1 MFIIH
6 REKKTFLAQHFTDYN
21 SINMSAAKQ
30 NYNNTSAKAVVEMQP
45 YVMQHSPAAT
55 LLMLYEFVGSC
66 DLKNLSNPSVRMHQC
81 LWIWTILSY
90 YSRIEYNPMLRGNS
104 ANAKFCEMM
113 GYLPDGTQKPIFAKF
128 QISERGDSML
138 VDNINGFILN
148 KVLTPA
154 TKGYFMEFIDS
165 CRTCIR
171 SNGVFPLEDMNPN
184 TASTDSGAC
193 VPTNVLC
200 AMIQNNYS
208 GFRHARVSFH
218 GLIKGTGNLAD
229 YITNGVRNNTIDT
242 VHLANMVANLFLAMK
257 DVSSR
262 SGFTHNDAHLGN
274 ILVKTNDNGTD
285 SLVLID
291 YGRVMFVPSMTAVK
305 ILEDVLSQ
313 RMQLELAKHFTDDYC
328 ARYKAPNYNK
338 FLMSTSNMRHVGLKN
353 VLLGWVDA
361 TSPDDEQ
368 IKSKEYFKSIAY
380 MFDIMTISMNIV
392 KILNDLDSVGD
403 ILDDIVFMV
412 EGDTAKDD
420 TVCVISPHFLYGA
433 YKTSALYK
441 SPYKFLIPGIFWYSL
456 IIEFLEVLSNTQGKT
471 TTDVNERLFFDD
483 LRHCVNYEDGWF
495 RVYSDNL
502 AHMGLM
508 HTFYQLLNIPDNYW
522 PIMMLVINGNKERLQ
537 DLQDSC
543 FGTNFEHSG
552 GKSKKMNKK
561 LASKHSHKSSR
572 SLKKM
577 QIEKVDASRFKGF
590 LGTKMLGGGMSQ
602 SSVSDVYDVDKASL
616 VNRTDPPIQYKF
628 TSIINPTDIW
638 TDLESFE
645 RLLITK

>member
-1 MFIIH
+1 MNAFNTKHQTI
-6 REKKTFLAQHFTDYN
+6 Q
-21 SINMSAAKQ
+21 KQ
-30 NYNNTSAKAVVEMQP
+30 NYNTPDKAVVEMQP

-66 DLKNLSNPSVRMHQC
+66 DLKNPSNPNIRMRQC
-81 LWIWTILSY
+81 LWIWTILSNF
-90 YSRIEYNPMLRGNS
+90 SRIEYNPVLRGNS

-113 GYLPDGTQKPIFAKF
+113 GYLPDGSQKPIFAKF

-148 KVLTPA
+148 KVLTPM

-165 CRTCIR
+165 SRTCIR
-171 SNGVFPLEDMNPN
+171 TNGVFPLEDMNPN

-193 VPTNVLC
+193 VPANVLC
-200 AMIQNNYS
+200 AMIQDNYS

-229 YITNGVRNNTIDT
+229 YIYNGVRSNTIDT
-242 VHLANMVANLFLAMK
+242 VHVANMLTNLFLAIK
-257 DVSSR
+257 DVSSL

-274 ILVKTNDNGTD
+274 ILVKTNENGTE

-305 ILEDVLSQ
+305 ILEDAISQ

-328 ARYKAPNYNK
+328 ARYKAPSYNK
-338 FLMSTSNMRHVGLKN
+338 FLLSTSNMRHVGLKN

-368 IKSKEYFKSIAY
+368 VKSKDYFKSIAY

-420 TVCVISPHFLYGA
+420 AVCVISPHFLYGA

-456 IIEFLEVLSNTQGKT
+456 IIEFFEVLTNTQGKT

-502 AHMGLM
+502 AQMGLM

-537 DLQDSC
+537 DLHDSC
-543 FGTNFEHSG
+543 FGTIHDQSG
-552 GKSKKMNKK
+552 GDLKKLNKK
-561 LASKHSHKSSR
+561 VSTTNRHKSHR

-577 QIEKVDASRFKGF
+577 QIEKVDAAHFKGF
-590 LGTKMLGGGMSQ
+590 LGTKMLSGGGMPP
-602 SSVSDVYDVDKASL
+602 SSVSDVYDVEKASL
-616 VNRTDPPIQYKF
+616 VNRIDPPVEYKF
-628 TSIINPTDIW
+628 TSVINLSDIW
-638 TDLESFE
+638 TDLKSFE
-645 RLLITK
+645 RLLVTKRR

>member
-1 MFIIH
+1 MNIQT
-6 REKKTFLAQHFTDYN
+6 RY
-21 SINMSAAKQ
+21 KQ
-30 NYNNTSAKAVVEMQP
+30 KSSNTSSKAVVEIQP
-45 YVMQHSPAAT
+45 YDIQHSLAASHIE
-55 LLMLYEFVGSC
+55 LLKLYEFVGSC
-66 DLKNLSNPSVRMHQC
+66 DIKDPGNPSIRMRLC
-81 LWIWTILSY
+81 LWIWNILSI
-90 YSRIEYNPMLRGNS
+90 YSRIEYNPVLRGNS
-104 ANAKFCEMM
+104 SNAKFCEMM
-113 GYLPDGTQKPIFAKF
+113 GYLRDGTQKPIFAKF

-171 SNGVFPLEDMNPN
+171 SNGLFPLEDMNPN
-184 TASTDSGAC
+184 TASTNSDAC
-193 VPTNVLC
+193 APTNVLC
-200 AMIQNNYS
+200 AMIQDNYS

-218 GLIKGTGNLAD
+218 SLIKGTGNLAD
-229 YITNGVRNNTIDT
+229 YIYNGVRYNTLDDMKF
-242 VHLANMVANLFLAMK
+242 ADMVTNLFLAMK

-274 ILVKTNDNGTD
+274 ILVKTNDDGAE

-291 YGRVMFVPSMTAVK
+291 YGRGMFLPSMTTVK
-305 ILEDVLSQ
+305 AIEGKISQ

-328 ARYKAPNYNK
+328 ARYKAPNYDT
-338 FLMSTSNMRHVGLKN
+338 FLLSTSNMQHVGLKN
-353 VLLGWVDA
+353 MLLGWVDA
-361 TSPDDEQ
+361 TSPNDQ
-368 IKSKEYFKSIAY
+368 QAGAKEYFKSIAY

-392 KILNDLDSVGD
+392 KILNDLDSVAH

-412 EGDTAKDD
+412 KGDTAKDD
-420 TVCVISPHFLYGA
+420 AVCVISPHFLYGA

-456 IIEFLEVLSNTQGKT
+456 ILEFLEVLSSTQGKT
-471 TTDVNERLFFDD
+471 TTDVDERRFFED
-483 LRHCVNYEDGWF
+483 LRHCVSYEDGWF
-495 RVYSDNL
+495 RAYSHDL
-502 AHMGLM
+502 AQMGLM
-508 HTFYQLLNIPDNYW
+508 HTFYQLLNIPDNFW

-537 DLQDSC
+537 NLQGVC
-543 FGTNFEHSG
+543 FGSNFEQSG
-552 GKSKKMNKK
+552 GDLKKMNKK

-577 QIEKVDASRFKGF
+577 QIVKVDAARFKGF